1 MKDKSQVILGLKR
14 PSEFSLEERKR
25 IIEEWLNS
33 GNTKRDIWRKYTGEN
48 IEHGNLVKWMRQLGY
63 NFPKKWTKL
72 DNSNSSNMV
81 KSKCNSSVEFLQMQ
95 EKIKELEKALVNS
108 ELRATAYETM
118 IEIAEKEL
126 KINIRK
132 KSNTKPSIR

>member
-1 MKDKSQVILGLKR
+1 
-14 PSEFSLEERKR
+14 
-25 IIEEWLNS
+25 
-33 GNTKRDIWRKYTGEN
+33 
-48 IEHGNLVKWMRQLGY
+48 
-63 NFPKKWTKL
+63 
-72 DNSNSSNMV
+72 
-81 KSKCNSSVEFLQMQ
+81 MQ

>member
-1 MKDKSQVILGLKR
+1 VEI
-14 PSEFSLEERKR
+14 P
-25 IIEEWLNS
+25 N
-33 GNTKRDIWRKYTGEN
+33 YTGEN
-48 IEHGNLVKWMRQLGY
+48 IEHGNHASY

>member
-1 MKDKSQVILGLKR
+1 MKEKSKLISGLKWG
-14 PSEFSLEERKR
+14 SEFSIEERR
-25 IIEEWLNS
+25 MIIEEWLAS
-33 GNTKRDIWRKYTGEN
+33 GKTKSEIWFKYTRQTN
-48 IEHGNLVKWMRQLGY
+48 EHGNLNRWMQQLGY
-63 NFPKKWTKL
+63 VNSKKSISFNVLTAEKMAKTQKH
-72 DNSNSSNMV
+72 SSN
-81 KSKCNSSVEFLQMQ
+81 EILQMQ

-132 KSNTKPSIR
+132 KSNTKQSTR

>member
-1 MKDKSQVILGLKR
+1 MKKSKLILGLKKA
-14 PSEFSLEERKR
+14 SEFTLEERR
-25 IIEEWLNS
+25 LIIEDWLQS
-33 GNTKRDIWRKYTGEN
+33 GKTKQEIWEKYTGEKS
-48 IEHGNLVKWMRQLGY
+48 EHGKLILWMREFGY
-63 NFPKKWTKL
+63 DLPNKRISFRESNANFMPKRNDK
-72 DNSNSSNMV
+72 SSI
-81 KSKCNSSVEFLQMQ
+81 ELLQMQ

-132 KSNTKPSIR
+132 KSNTKQSLR